1 MAKRKKPSEKR
12 KYARLNLGSK
22 INFSLVEIS
31 ESEIPSKRFRA
42 IGKNIGVEGILFT
55 ADQELKTGTILNLEI
70 FLPER
75 DDPVYI
81 EGEVRWCR
89 KTREAKDD
97 KDSFD
102 IGIKF
107 LTVDKEHV
115 ISLIKYVCGNL
126 DDEDHHLV
134 L

>member
-1 MAKRKKPSEKR
+1 MANRKKPSEKR

-42 IGKNIGVEGILFT
+42 VGKNIGVEGILFT

-70 FLPER
+70 FLPGR

-89 KTREAKDD
+89 EIKETKDD
-97 KDSFD
+97 KNAFD

-126 DDEDHHLV
+126 DGEDHHLV